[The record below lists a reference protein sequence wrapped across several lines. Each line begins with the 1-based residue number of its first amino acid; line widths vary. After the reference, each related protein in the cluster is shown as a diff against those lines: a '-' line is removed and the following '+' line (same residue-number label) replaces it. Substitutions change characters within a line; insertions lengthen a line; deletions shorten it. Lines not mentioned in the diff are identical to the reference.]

1 VALPLGLALVLMRQV
16 LRKPDR
22 VAVRQVLRKP
32 DRVAVLL
39 QWEQVVVPLA
49 PVVQQQVLVQVYLV
63 LRLELLQD

>member
-1 VALPLGLALVLMRQV
+1 VALPLVLVRVPVQGGLQLVRVPVV
-16 LRKPDR
+16 LREDR
-22 VAVRQVLRKP
+22 RR